1 MVGYAELSKMNTFTL
16 NDVCNLVGN
25 KKTAS
30 SLLLRLSKKGYV
42 KKVRNNLYTS
52 DLKVGKVF

>member
-25 KKTAS
+25 KNCLF
-30 SLLLRLSKKGYV
+30 SLV
-42 KKVRNNLYTS
+42 KAFQEGV
-52 DLKVGKVF
+52 